1 MCWKAIQVQVIIF
14 QSQLMKKKK
23 KSNYDLED
31 FLSFHWTNIS
41 SMNKSVSDNLHRIIH
56 LI

>member
-14 QSQLMKKKK
+14 QSQLIKKKK

>member
-1 MCWKAIQVQVIIF
+1 VQVIIF
-14 QSQLMKKKK
+14 QSQLMKKK